1 MFPSCCLAAKPPL
14 PISHQLSKIQ
24 VNQTQVSGQ
33 MTHPVEMKFE
43 FTRSNQI
50 STARGFMNEKSLVGF
65 PLGILK
71 RMEMPRFMKGLVKS
85 MTASRAKLMVMAP
98 TARSALPSSSS
109 ESEGIMSK
117 VSGIFP
123 DLYKYI

>member
-1 MFPSCCLAAKPPL
+1 
-14 PISHQLSKIQ
+14 
-24 VNQTQVSGQ
+24 
-33 MTHPVEMKFE
+33 
-43 FTRSNQI
+43 
-50 STARGFMNEKSLVGF
+50 MNEKSLVGF

-71 RMEMPRFMKGLVKS
+71 RMLMPRFMKGFVKS

-117 VSGIFP
+117 
-123 DLYKYI
+123 